1 MGLITNEIM
10 QCHIKCSKQ
19 HGVNQCLGCVYAVIM
34 RKTHMNNDYRRLSAF
49 IGVYRRLSA
58 IIKNYRRL

>member
-10 QCHIKCSKQ
+10 QRNIKCSKP
-19 HGVNQCLGCVYAVIM
+19 HGVKQCLGGAYAVIM

-58 IIKNYRRL
+58 FIKNYRRL